1 MGGNMLREILY
12 TVSKDTKSINPSG
25 KQWAGMQYEDN
36 ATEIVFNLS
45 SVIAE
50 LEGNGITK
58 DRMLFKVNL
67 NSFAAGYDP
76 SENLTPD
83 TRNQIKR
90 LIPKKM
96 TQYGGEIAAV
106 AEITVID
113 AEENATGEIYSYPV
127 TLVFTAQPR
136 DAATENEVIVNIS
149 AAEEKARG
157 YAEDAERFSADAEQ
171 SASDAKGYAEEL
183 KGAFDRF
190 DEFETALNNKAD
202 KSEVE
207 EALENKA
214 DKSELLELESTHW
227 AHISQL
233 QIKVGKKAD
242 KSAVENLELLKMDK
256 VMGSEGQY
264 ASFDGISPKINPTSP
279 DTAPTQ
285 NSNKLITS
293 GAVYTA
299 IGNIES
305 ALDGIIA
312 IQNELIGGDAE

>member
-1 MGGNMLREILY
+1 
-12 TVSKDTKSINPSG
+12 
-25 KQWAGMQYEDN
+25 MQYEDN

-50 LEGNGITK
+50 LEGKGITK

-83 TRNQIKR
+83 TQNQIKR

-214 DKSELLELESTHW
+214 DKSELSE
-227 AHISQL
+227 
-233 QIKVGKKAD
+233 
-242 KSAVENLELLKMDK
+242 AVENLKTLKMDK

-293 GAVYTA
+293 GAVYSALGKKLDIMQGFTIQYLGFNHNLDYLGLVQADVEPTKNSEKLITSGAVYTA
-299 IGNIES
+299 VGNIES
-305 ALDGIIA
+305 ALDSIIA
-312 IQNELIGGDAE
+312 MQNELIGGDAE